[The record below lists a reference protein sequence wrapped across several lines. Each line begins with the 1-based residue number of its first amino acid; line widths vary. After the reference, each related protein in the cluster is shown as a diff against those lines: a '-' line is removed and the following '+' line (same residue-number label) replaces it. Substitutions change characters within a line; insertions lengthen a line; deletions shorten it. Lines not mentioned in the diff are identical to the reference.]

1 MPFLILQH
9 HDGTFYWHHQLAFL
23 SAIILRL
30 SIPAVVCPAGAGV
43 VGHTPISVD
52 ISRPPGIDPVIVNH
66 RRAVIYR
73 CGIVNGR
80 CVIIGWIICIG
91 VSRRIIPVVVICSG
105 IIVPAVIVSSW
116 GQPIIFMMIAWSIMI
131 LLAVMMLWAVVLLS
145 IVVLRIVMILLAVVL
160 LWAIRCIVGRRPS
173 FWISII
179 NCRAICHQH

>member
-9 HDGTFYWHHQLAFL
+9 HDGTFYWHHQWAFL
-23 SAIILRL
+23 SAIILRI

-52 ISRPPGIDPVIVNH
+52 IGRPPGIDPVIVNNW
-66 RRAVIYR
+66 RAVIICR
-73 CGIVNGR
+73 CCIVDR
-80 CVIIGWIICIG
+80 RSVIIGWIICIG

-116 GQPIIFMMIAWSIMI
+116 GQPIIFMMIVWSVMAVMI
-131 LLAVMMLWAVVLLS
+131 LLPVVLLS
-145 IVVLRIVMILLAVVL
+145 IVILRIIVILLAIVL
-160 LWAIRCIVGRRPS
+160 LWAIRSIVGRRTS